1 VIKDVLSYLYINA
14 KVMAKEG
21 KFISPTRWDDL
32 WGCAS
37 PAEVASLLEGT
48 DYFPYLAEGATHE
61 AKELE
66 NSILEAFSA
75 LAREISDIMPKGA
88 WPIREYLLRRWD
100 VMNLRT
106 IMRGIHG
113 DLRREEI
120 VESLVEGGEFD
131 FSFLKGLIEAEGM
144 DGFVALLTRTPY
156 NALTEGLAGYHALH
170 NLFFLEALLDKI
182 FWAELLAKVMKS
194 KSVKEFREFIQVCT
208 ETHNLKMIL
217 RAKNEGL
224 SLEDVG
230 PFLIPECPLT
240 HKVTAV
246 FDEEEV
252 SGLISLLED
261 TIYFEPL
268 LSAQTEYERTGS
280 IFPFETALDNL
291 VAQKAED
298 IRRKKPFG
306 PGPLIGFI
314 TSKEAEVKGLLAVVR
329 STEVNLDRETIRE
342 TVTR

>member
-21 KFISPTRWDDL
+21 RFISPTRWDDL
-32 WGCAS
+32 WSCTS

-66 NSILEAFSA
+66 RSILEEFSV
-75 LAREISDIMPKGA
+75 LAKEIGDIMPKGA

-113 DLRREEI
+113 DLGKEKI

-131 FSFLKGLIEAEGM
+131 FTFLKGLIDSEGM

-156 NALTEGLAGYHALH
+156 HALTEGLAGYYALH
-170 NLFFLEALLDKI
+170 NLFFLDALLDKI
-182 FWAELLAKVMKS
+182 FWGDLLAKVMKS
-194 KSVKEFREFIQVCT
+194 KGLTDFKDFIEVCA

-230 PFLIPECPLT
+230 PFLIPAVALT
-240 HKVTAV
+240 NKITAV

-252 SGLISLLED
+252 SGLVSLLED
-261 TIYFEPL
+261 TIYVEPL
-268 LSAQTEYERTGS
+268 LSAQAEYERTGS
-280 IFPFETALDNL
+280 IFPFEAALDHL
-291 VAQKAED
+291 LESKAAD
-298 IRRKKPFG
+298 IRKKKPFG

-314 TSKEAEVKGLLAVVR
+314 VSKEAEVKRLLAVVR
-329 STEVNLDRETIRE
+329 STEVDLDRETVRD

>member
-66 NSILEAFSA
+66 NSILEEFSA
-75 LAREISDIMPKGA
+75 LAKEISDIMPKGA

-113 DLRREEI
+113 GLRKEEI
-120 VESLVEGGEFD
+120 VESLVKGGEFD
-131 FSFLKGLIEAEGM
+131 LAFLKGLIEAEGM
-144 DGFVALLTRTPY
+144 DGFVALLTKTPCQ
-156 NALTEGLAGYHALH
+156 ALTEGLARYNATN
-170 NLFFLEALLDKI
+170 NLFFLEALLDRI
-182 FWAELLAKVMKS
+182 FWTELLAKVMKS
-194 KSVKEFREFIQVCT
+194 KSLKEFRDFIQVCT

-230 PFLIPECPLT
+230 PFLIPECALT
-240 HKVTAV
+240 HEITAA
-246 FDEEEV
+246 FDEEEL

-268 LSAQTEYERTGS
+268 LSAQTEHERTGS

-314 TSKEAEVKGLLAVVR
+314 TSKEAEVKSLLAVVR
-329 STEVNLDRETIRE
+329 STEVDLDRETIRE

>member
-32 WGCAS
+32 WGCTS

-131 FSFLKGLIEAEGM
+131 FAFLKGLIEAEGM

-252 SGLISLLED
+252 SGLLSLLED

>member
-37 PAEVASLLEGT
+37 PAEISSILEGT

-66 NSILEAFSA
+66 RSILEEFAA
-75 LAREISDIMPKGA
+75 LAKEIADIMPKGA

-113 DLRREEI
+113 DLEKAEI
-120 VESLVEGGEFD
+120 MEALVEGGELD
-131 FSFLKGLIEAEGM
+131 FSFLKNLIDAEGM
-144 DGFVALLTRTPY
+144 DGFVAMLTKTPY
-156 NALTEGLAGYHALH
+156 NAIAEGLAGYQALH
-170 NLFFLEALLDKI
+170 NLFFLEASLDKI
-182 FWAELLAKVMKS
+182 FWGDLFTKVMQS
-194 KSVKEFREFIQVCT
+194 KGLREFKDFIEVYVD
-208 ETHNLKMIL
+208 THNLKMIF
-217 RAKNEGL
+217 RAKKEGL

-230 PFLIPECPLT
+230 PFLIPSGALAN
-240 HKVTAV
+240 KITAV
-246 FDEEEV
+246 FDEEEI
-252 SGLISLLED
+252 SGFISLLED
-261 TIYFEPL
+261 TDYIEPL
-268 LSAQTEYERTGS
+268 LSAQAEYERTGS
-280 IFPFETALDNL
+280 VFPFEIALNKF
-291 VAQKAED
+291 VEHKADD
-298 IRRKKPFG
+298 IRKKKPFG

-314 TSKEAEVKGLLAVVR
+314 VSKEAEVKRLLAAVR
-329 STEVNLDRETIRE
+329 STEVGLDRETIRE
-342 TVTR
+342 MVTG

>member
-1 VIKDVLSYLYINA
+1 MIKDVLSYLYINA

-21 KFISPTRWDDL
+21 KFISLTRWDDL
-32 WGCAS
+32 WGCTS

-120 VESLVEGGEFD
+120 VESLVEGGELD
-131 FSFLKGLIEAEGM
+131 FAFLKGLIEAEGM

-230 PFLIPECPLT
+230 PFLISECALT
-240 HKVTAV
+240 RRITAA

-280 IFPFETALDNL
+280 VFPFETALDNL

>member
-14 KVMAKEG
+14 KIMAKEG
-21 KFISPTRWDDL
+21 KFISPMRWDDL
-32 WGCAS
+32 WGCTS

-48 DYFPYLAEGATHE
+48 DYFPYLSEGAMHE

-66 NSILEAFSA
+66 KAILEEFSS
-75 LAREISDIMPKGA
+75 LAKEIADIMPKDA

-113 DLRREEI
+113 DLRKEEI
-120 VESLVEGGEFD
+120 VESLAEGGEFD
-131 FSFLKGLIEAEGM
+131 FTFLKGLIDAEGM

-156 NALTEGLAGYHALH
+156 HTLTEGLAGYHAMH
-170 NLFFLEALLDKI
+170 NLLFLEALLDKI
-182 FWAELLAKVMKS
+182 FWEELLAKVLKL
-194 KSVKEFREFIQVCT
+194 KGLREFRDFIEVCS
-208 ETHNLKMIL
+208 ETHNLKIVL
-217 RAKNEGL
+217 RAKHDGL
-224 SLEDVG
+224 SLEEVG
-230 PFLIPECPLT
+230 AFLIPGCTIT
-240 HKVTAV
+240 HEITAA
-246 FDEEEV
+246 FDDEEL
-252 SGLISLLED
+252 SSLISLLED

-280 IFPFETALDNL
+280 VFPFEVALDKL
-291 VAQKAED
+291 VANKAED

-314 TSKEAEVKGLLAVVR
+314 ASKEAEVKGLLAVVR
-329 STEVNLDRETIRE
+329 STEVDLDRDTIRE

>member
-21 KFISPTRWDDL
+21 KFISPIRWDEL
-32 WGCAS
+32 WGCTS

-48 DYFPYLAEGATHE
+48 DYFPYLSESATHE

-66 NSILEAFSA
+66 KAILEEFST
-75 LAREISDIMPKGA
+75 LAKEISTIMPKGA

-113 DLRREEI
+113 DLRKEEI
-120 VESLVEGGEFD
+120 AESLVEVGELD
-131 FSFLKGLIEAEGM
+131 FAFLKGLIDADGV

-156 NALTEGLAGYHALH
+156 HGLTEGLSKYHAMH
-170 NLFFLEALLDKI
+170 NLFFLEASLDKVL
-182 FWAELLAKVMKS
+182 WEGLLVKVLKMKGS
-194 KSVKEFREFIQVCT
+194 REFRDFIGLCA

-217 RAKNEGL
+217 RAKKDGL
-224 SLEDVG
+224 CLEDVS
-230 PFLIPECPLT
+230 PFLIPECAVLNGI
-240 HKVTAV
+240 TAA
-246 FDEEEV
+246 FDEEEL

-268 LSAQTEYERTGS
+268 LSAQTEYERTDS
-280 IFPFETALDNL
+280 IFSFEAALDSL
-291 VAQKAED
+291 MKQKAED
-298 IRRKKPFG
+298 IRKKKPFG

-314 TSKEAEVKGLLAVVR
+314 VSKEEEVKGLMAVVR
-329 STEVNLDRETIRE
+329 SNEVDLDKEHIRE
-342 TVTR
+342 KVTR

>member
-21 KFISPTRWDDL
+21 KLLSPTRWDDL
-32 WGCAS
+32 WDCGS
-37 PAEVASLLEGT
+37 PGEVASLLEGT

-66 NSILEAFSA
+66 KSILEEFSA
-75 LAREISDIMPKGA
+75 LDKEIADIMPKGA

-100 VMNLRT
+100 AMNLRT

-113 DLRREEI
+113 ELGKEEI
-120 VESLVEGGEFD
+120 LESLVEGGELD
-131 FSFLKGLIEAEGM
+131 FAFLKGLIDAEGM
-144 DGFVALLTRTPY
+144 DGFVALLARTPY
-156 NALTEGLAGYHALH
+156 YALTEGLAGYHALH
-170 NLFFLEALLDKI
+170 NLFFLEASLDKI
-182 FWAELLAKVMKS
+182 YWEDLLTKVMNS
-194 KSVKEFREFIQVCT
+194 KGLREFKDFIEVCA
-208 ETHNLKMIL
+208 ETRNLKMIL

-230 PFLIPECPLT
+230 PFLIPAGALT
-240 HKVTAV
+240 HKITAV
-246 FDEEEV
+246 FDEEEI

-261 TIYFEPL
+261 TIYVEPL
-268 LSAQTEYERTGS
+268 MSAQTEYERTGS
-280 IFPFETALDNL
+280 AFPFEAALENL
-291 VAQKAED
+291 VERKAED
-298 IRRKKPFG
+298 IRKKKPFG

-314 TSKEAEVKGLLAVVR
+314 ASKEAEVKSLLAVVR
-329 STEVNLDRETIRE
+329 STEVDLDRETIRE